1 MRTLLHDADGHPEDA
16 LVDRGAGEPDRLERL
31 WAPYRMH
38 YIADNGASKAR
49 ADAGGGAG
57 DGDEGS
63 SSSESRSRNPFVE
76 LPERS
81 DEDAL
86 IVARGELVYCVLN
99 LYPYNAGHLMVVPY
113 RQVAN
118 LEDLTDEEMAELMAF
133 GQRAIRT
140 LKKVSRPHA
149 LNVGF
154 NLGRASGGS
163 VGEHLH
169 MHVVPRWSGDSNFM
183 TVIDG
188 VKVLPQ
194 MLRDTRAILAD
205 AW

>member
-1 MRTLLHDADGHPEDA
+1 MRTLLHDADGHPEDT

-38 YIADNGASKAR
+38 YMADNGASKAR
-49 ADAGGGAG
+49 AG

>member
-1 MRTLLHDADGHPEDA
+1 MRTLLHDADGHPEDT

-49 ADAGGGAG
+49 AG

-118 LEDLTDEEMAELMAF
+118 LEDLTGEEMAELMAF

>member
-1 MRTLLHDADGHPEDA
+1 M
-16 LVDRGAGEPDRLERL
+16 VDRGVGEPDRLERL
-31 WAPYRMH
+31 WAPYRMQ
-38 YIADNGASKAR
+38 YIADNGASKDR
-49 ADAGGGAG
+49 ADREADDAAGGRPTPSKG
-57 DGDEGS
+57 DAP
-63 SSSESRSRNPFVE
+63 RNPFVE

-113 RQVAN
+113 RPVAN
-118 LEDLTDEEMAELMAF
+118 LEDLTDEEMSEMMAF
-133 GQRAIRT
+133 GQHAIRT
-140 LKKVSRPHA
+140 LKKVSKPHA

-163 VGEHLH
+163 VADHLH

-194 MLRDTRAILAD
+194 MLRDTRALLAD

>member
-1 MRTLLHDADGHPEDA
+1 MI
-16 LVDRGAGEPDRLERL
+16 DRGVGEPDRLMRL

-38 YIADNGASKAR
+38 YITDNGANGSDGEDA
-49 ADAGGGAG
+49 AAGGGAG
-57 DGDEGS
+57 PS
-63 SSSESRSRNPFVE
+63 SSSSRARNPFVD
-76 LPERS
+76 LPSLS

-113 RQVAN
+113 REVAN
-118 LEDLTDEEMAELMAF
+118 LEDLTDDEMTELMAF
-133 GQRAIRT
+133 AQRAIRT

-194 MLRDTRAILAD
+194 MLRDTRALLAD

>member
-1 MRTLLHDADGHPEDA
+1 MRTLLHDADGHPEDT

-49 ADAGGGAG
+49 AG
-57 DGDEGS
+57 DGEEGS